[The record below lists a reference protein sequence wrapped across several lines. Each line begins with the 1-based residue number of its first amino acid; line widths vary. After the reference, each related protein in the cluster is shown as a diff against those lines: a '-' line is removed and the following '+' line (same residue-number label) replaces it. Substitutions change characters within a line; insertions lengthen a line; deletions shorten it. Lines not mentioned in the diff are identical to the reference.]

1 MSLPAF
7 ILICFFTLAILGVPV
22 GFVVAATTVL
32 GFFFIDNTVF
42 LSMVGQRM
50 FSSIDNFTFMALP
63 FFLLA
68 GEIMNKVGL
77 TTRLV
82 EFSNL
87 FFGRMRG
94 GLAQVNIVT
103 SIIFGGISGA
113 AVADT
118 AALGS
123 IFIPA
128 MTKQGYTRGFS
139 TAVTVA
145 SSIIAPII
153 PPSIIMVLYGA
164 IMEISIAGLFAAGI
178 VPGLLIG
185 VALMITTRFMA
196 VKYRFPTNPEPFT
209 LKQVANRTKRAS
221 WALLMPIIILGGI
234 LGGIMTPTEAAAV
247 AVGMALLAGFVAYRN
262 LSWKSLYGVLLNSAV
277 TMGVITLLLSA
288 ASVLAWF
295 LAIQQIPE
303 QVAKLFM
310 SMSDNKY
317 VILLLINLF
326 LVVVGMFM
334 DIGPSLLIL
343 GPILAPL
350 AIQMG
355 VHPLHFG
362 IMMCVN
368 LNIALMTP
376 PMGACLFMGMI
387 VGDLKM
393 GRLVKAL
400 WPFIL
405 VEFSVLGL
413 VIYIPEMTLFV
424 PRFLGF
430 VK

>member
-1 MSLPAF
+1 MIGF
-7 ILICFFTLAILGVPV
+7 ILLSFFTLAVIGVPV
-22 GFVVAATTVL
+22 GIVVALTTL
-32 GFFFIDNTVF
+32 FGFYYTDNTIF
-42 LSMVGQRM
+42 LSMIAQRM
-50 FSSIDNFTFMALP
+50 FSGMDSFTFLALP

-77 TTRLV
+77 TSRLV
-82 EFSNL
+82 DFSNL
-87 FFGRMRG
+87 FFGRLKG

-123 IFIPA
+123 IFIPS
-128 MTKQGYTRGFS
+128 MTRQGYGKDFS

-153 PPSIIMVLYGA
+153 PPSIIMVLYGS
-164 IMEISIAGLFAAGI
+164 IMEVSIAGMFAAGI
-178 VPGLLIG
+178 VPGLMIG
-185 VALMITTRFMA
+185 VALMILTRIMA
-196 VKYRFPTNPEPFT
+196 GRRNYPTNPEKIT
-209 LKQVANRTKRAS
+209 VTSLAARTRGAI
-221 WALLMPIIILGGI
+221 WALMMPVIILGGI
-234 LGGIMTPTEAAAV
+234 LGGFVTPTEAAAV
-247 AVGMALLAGFVAYRN
+247 AVGLALFIGLAVYRN
-262 LSWKSLYGVLLNSAV
+262 LSFGDLYDVFFKSAV

-288 ASVLAWF
+288 AKVLAWF
-295 LAIQQIPE
+295 LAIQQVPE
-303 QVAKLFM
+303 TVAQLFM
-310 SMSDNKY
+310 AMSSNKY
-317 VILLLINLF
+317 VILLMCNLF
-326 LVVVGMFM
+326 LIIVGMFL
-334 DIGPSLLIL
+334 DIGPALLIL

-350 AIQMG
+350 AINLG

-362 IMMCVN
+362 VMMCVN

-387 VGDLKM
+387 VSGLKL
-393 GRLVKAL
+393 GELVKAL

-405 VEFSVLGL
+405 VEFVVLAL
-413 VIYIPEMTLFV
+413 VVYVPQITLWV
-424 PRFLGF
+424 PAMLGF

>member
-1 MSLPAF
+1 MTGL
-7 ILICFFTLAILGVPV
+7 LLTTFFALAIIGVPV
-22 GFVVAATTVL
+22 GMVVALTTL
-32 GFFFIDNTVF
+32 FGFYYTDNTIF
-42 LSMVGQRM
+42 LSMISQRM
-50 FSSIDNFTFMALP
+50 FSAMDSFTFLALP

-77 TTRLV
+77 TNRLV
-82 EFSNL
+82 DFANL
-87 FFGRMRG
+87 FFGRLKG

-123 IFIPA
+123 IFIPS
-128 MTKQGYTRGFS
+128 MTKQGYGKDFS

-153 PPSIIMVLYGA
+153 PPSIIMVLYGS
-164 IMEISIAGLFAAGI
+164 IMEVSIAGLFAAGI
-178 VPGLLIG
+178 VPGLMIG
-185 VALMITTRFMA
+185 VSLMILPRFIA
-196 VKYRFPTNPEPFT
+196 AKRNYPTNPEKIT
-209 LKQVANRTKRAS
+209 VASVTERTRGAM
-221 WALLMPIIILGGI
+221 WALMMPVIILGGI
-234 LGGIMTPTEAAAV
+234 LGGFVTPTEAAAV
-247 AVGMALLAGFVAYRN
+247 AVGYALFIGLAVYRN
-262 LSWKSLYGVLLNSAV
+262 LGLKDLYDVFFKSAV
-277 TMGVITLLLSA
+277 TIGVITMLLSA
-288 ASVLAWF
+288 AKVLAWF

-303 QVAKLFM
+303 MVATAFM
-310 SMSDNKY
+310 SLSDNKY
-317 VILLLINLF
+317 IILLLINLF
-326 LVVVGMFM
+326 LVLVGMFL
-334 DIGPSLLIL
+334 DIGPALLIL

-350 AIQMG
+350 AINLG

-387 VGDLKM
+387 VSGLKL
-393 GRLVKAL
+393 GELVRAL

-405 VEFSVLGL
+405 VEFIVLAL
-413 VIYIPEMTLFV
+413 VIYIPIITMWV
-424 PRFLGF
+424 PGLLGF

>member
-1 MSLPAF
+1 MALF
-7 ILICFFTLAILGVPV
+7 ILISFFTLAILGAPV
-22 GFVVAATTVL
+22 GVVVGLTTIF
-32 GFFFIDNTVF
+32 GFYYIDNTVF
-42 LSMVGQRM
+42 LSMVSQRM
-50 FSSIDNFTFMALP
+50 FSAMDNFTFLALP
-63 FFLLA
+63 FFLLT

-82 EFSNL
+82 DFSNL
-87 FFGRMRG
+87 FFGRLKG

-128 MTKQGYTRGFS
+128 MTKQGYSRGFS

-153 PPSIIMVLYGA
+153 PPSIIMVLYGS
-164 IMEISIAGLFAAGI
+164 IMEVSIAGLFAAGI
-178 VPGLLIG
+178 VPGLMIG
-185 VALMITTRFMA
+185 LSLMVMTRFMA
-196 VKYRFPTNPEPFT
+196 VRHNFPTNKEEFT
-209 LKQVANRTKRAS
+209 VRRVAQRTRGAM

-234 LGGIMTPTEAAAV
+234 LGGFVTPTEAAAA
-247 AVGMALLAGFVAYRN
+247 AVGLALFVGLAVYRN
-262 LSWKSLYGVLLNSAV
+262 LTFKILYNTFLESAI
-277 TMGVITLLLSA
+277 TIGAITLILSS

-295 LAIQQIPE
+295 LAVE
-303 QVAKLFM
+303 QVPEMVAQMFM
-310 SMSDNKY
+310 SISNNKY

-326 LVVVGMFM
+326 LILVGMFM

-350 AIQMG
+350 AISLG

-376 PMGACLFMGMI
+376 PMGGCLFMGMI
-387 VGDLKM
+387 VSGLKL
-393 GRLVKAL
+393 GELVRAL

-405 VEFSVLGL
+405 VEMIVLGM
-413 VIYIPEMTLFV
+413 VVYIPELTMFV
-424 PRFLGF
+424 PRLLGF
-430 VK
+430 AN

>member
-1 MSLPAF
+1 M
-7 ILICFFTLAILGVPV
+7 V
-22 GFVVAATTVL
+22 GLTTIF
-32 GFFFIDNTVF
+32 GFFYIDNTVF
-42 LSMVGQRM
+42 LSMVSQRM
-50 FSSIDNFTFMALP
+50 FSAMDNFTFLALP
-63 FFLLA
+63 FFLLT

-82 EFSNL
+82 DFSNL
-87 FFGRMRG
+87 FFGRLKG

-128 MTKQGYTRGFS
+128 MTKQGYTRAFS

-153 PPSIIMVLYGA
+153 PPSIIMVLYGS
-164 IMEISIAGLFAAGI
+164 IMEVSIAGLFAAGI
-178 VPGLLIG
+178 VPGLMIG
-185 VALMITTRFMA
+185 VSLMIMTRFMA
-196 VKYRFPTNPEPFT
+196 VRHKFPTNKEELT
-209 LKQVANRTKRAS
+209 VRRVAQRTRGAM
-221 WALLMPIIILGGI
+221 WALLMPVIILGGI
-234 LGGIMTPTEAAAV
+234 LGGMVTPTEAAAV
-247 AVGMALLAGFVAYRN
+247 AVGLALFVGLVVYRN
-262 LSWKSLYGVLLNSAV
+262 LNLKVLYNTFLDSAV
-277 TMGVITLLLSA
+277 TIGVITLILSA

-295 LAIQQIPE
+295 LAVE
-303 QVAKLFM
+303 QVPEMVAKVFM
-310 SMSDNKY
+310 SISDNKY

-326 LVVVGMFM
+326 LILVGMFM

-350 AIQMG
+350 AISLG

-376 PMGACLFMGMI
+376 PMGGCLFMGMI
-387 VGDLKM
+387 VSGLKL
-393 GRLVKAL
+393 GELVRAL

-405 VEFSVLGL
+405 VEMAVLGL
-413 VIYIPEMTLFV
+413 VVYVPELTMFV
-424 PRFLGF
+424 PRLLGF
-430 VK
+430 AN